1 MRFEIPQVDESNYE
15 LSIDTREVLV
25 FIGANGSG
33 KTRLG
38 YYLEKRLFSLTT
50 LGFKVKNAELRD

>member
-38 YYLEKRLFSLTT
+38 SYLESDYFH
-50 LGFKVKNAELRD
+50 